1 MHKGFVNVY
10 QIYDLFNQHKLTI
23 GNFNIDDN
31 EKENIQNEYI
41 IKDDNLTIEYK
52 TEFISYDSLMQIL
65 KKIKLNSKKNKLIN
79 NLQSLDEIIK
89 YLSKYFKYILNDY
102 I

>member
-10 QIYDLFNQHKLTI
+10 QIYDLFNQHKLEI
-23 GNFNIDDN
+23 GNFNIDTN

-52 TEFISYDSLMQIL
+52 TQYISYDSLMQIL
-65 KKIKLNSKKNKLIN
+65 KNIKLNSKKNNLIN
-79 NLQSLDEIIK
+79 NLQSLDEIVK
-89 YLSKYFKYILNDY
+89 HLSKYFKNILNDY

>member
-10 QIYDLFNQHKLTI
+10 QIYDLFNQYKLII
-23 GNFNIDDN
+23 GDFNIDDN
-31 EKENIQNEYI
+31 EKENIQNEYT

-52 TEFISYDSLMQIL
+52 TQYISYDSLIQIL
-65 KKIKLNSKKNKLIN
+65 KNIKLYSIKNKFIN
-79 NLQSLDEIIK
+79 NLQSLDDIIK
-89 YLSKYFKYILNDY
+89 YLSKYFKYISNDY

>member
-10 QIYDLFNQHKLTI
+10 QIYDLFNQYKLTI
-23 GNFNIDDN
+23 GKFNIDDN

-41 IKDDNLTIEYK
+41 IKDENLTIEYK
-52 TEFISYDSLMQIL
+52 TEFISYNSLMQIL
-65 KKIKLNSKKNKLIN
+65 KKIKLNSKKNNLIN
-79 NLQSLDEIIK
+79 NLQSLDDIVK
-89 YLSKYFKYILNDY
+89 YLSKYFKYISNDY